1 MNGRGEGRGVA
12 RYALVGW
19 DRSEVWGTCEEVTG
33 LSGEDR
39 RETYELFGWVPEQG
53 TAAGWL
59 GDRVWLVPQGP
70 GAPDPEHHDPWL
82 LEDVL
87 SLGGRAGALAVSA
100 TDGYLTPPE
109 DHEGPVRLTDGHRW
123 LGSCAGFTRIVPAEE
138 PRSPVV
144 LRGLAPGAGLRAALA
159 KGTRRALHLD
169 ETYLEIRDDR
179 GELLTDRLMWATV
192 TAWHPSAAGPGL
204 IDLELDGGDFEPLPE
219 HARPLLERWFTGP
232 PATPGTWV
240 GLGPRERQ
248 AWLDL
253 VRERGCRIHHHP
265 RPPGR
270 AYELDGRHVT
280 DATSLYLA
288 LGEAVNGPG
297 GYFGANTAAVDDC
310 LCGSFGHTS
319 PATLTW
325 HSSATAREHL
335 AAELDSDGT
344 RYDLFAVI
352 LEIMAKHRVAVT
364 LA

>member
-1 MNGRGEGRGVA
+1 MNGRGEGPGVA

-70 GAPDPEHHDPWL
+70 GVQDPEHDDPWL

-100 TDGYLTPPE
+100 RAAYLAPPE

-123 LGSCAGFTRIVPAEE
+123 LGSCEGFTRIVPAEE

-159 KGTRRALHLD
+159 KGTRQALHLD

-219 HARPLLERWFTGP
+219 HARPLLERWFTRPAGHP
-232 PATPGTWV
+232 PAPGSASAP
-240 GLGPRERQ
+240 GNG
-248 AWLDL
+248 
-253 VRERGCRIHHHP
+253 
-265 RPPGR
+265 RPGS
-270 AYELDGRHVT
+270 
-280 DATSLYLA
+280 TSSA
-288 LGEAVNGPG
+288 S
-297 GYFGANTAAVDDC
+297 AAA
-310 LCGSFGHTS
+310 GSTTS
-319 PATLTW
+319 PA
-325 HSSATAREHL
+325 HPAGPMSSTAATSPTRPPCTSPSAR
-335 AAELDSDGT
+335 
-344 RYDLFAVI
+344 R
-352 LEIMAKHRVAVT
+352 
-364 LA
+364 